1 MIVQQ
6 FAGIGRWLLSQCV
19 KLHTLV
25 WLVTAAAVWGE
36 EGGGGQRLTEKRDGG
51 RVRVSSHSLQYVITG
66 LLHYSTMLF
75 LSSPPLPPSL
85 LRSVSVLAVISSRS
99 CCLTALCPATA
110 HLSLPSAPRSPQWGW
125 HPRIWWT
132 SEALIPAGGFRG
144 KPHMNGLTGRGGAAS
159 KELG

>member
-1 MIVQQ
+1 MYWALTVIAVCQ
-6 FAGIGRWLLSQCV
+6 AAYISVISDGCCSMGRGRKSRR
-19 KLHTLV
+19 
-25 WLVTAAAVWGE
+25 
-36 EGGGGQRLTEKRDGG
+36 GGGGKRLTEKRDGG
-51 RVRVSSHSLQYVITG
+51 RVRVSSHSPQYVITG

-99 CCLTALCPATA
+99 RCLTALCPATA

-144 KPHMNGLTGRGGAAS
+144 RPHMNGLTGRGGAAS